1 MFKWFVPLYT
11 AHLFSSHIYSH
22 GFRAG
27 LNGEIVEN
35 CDEAEAQ
42 RAREMKQLLAFY
54 SELHKLKTSFKIE
67 TGSLQSA
74 GHSQEPQNRSMIR
87 SGEDLNKTGIE
98 INTSTQP
105 SEIEP
110 SGKEFG
116 SSVTINVEDS
126 DHIKQ
131 DLPDGDSVAQQEAKY
146 KDEILQTKEANERAM
161 EFENLKFE
169 TNTELDTDSKTTDK
183 SKIDKENTYV
193 GEGDTAAVN
202 LEKEEEEEEI
212 AQVCLC
218 SWTGLLSVFFS
229 YYRI

>member
-1 MFKWFVPLYT
+1 MSR
-11 AHLFSSHIYSH
+11 H
-22 GFRAG
+22 FRG
-27 LNGEIVEN
+27 SILTDFHTGPNGETVES

-74 GHSQEPQNRSMIR
+74 GHSQEPQNKCMTI
-87 SGEDLNKTGIE
+87 SGEDLNKTGKE

-105 SEIEP
+105 IEIEP
-110 SGKEFG
+110 SGKEYE
-116 SSVTINVEDS
+116 SSITINVEHS

-131 DLPDGDSVAQQEAKY
+131 DLPDKDSAAQQEAIY
-146 KDEILQTKEANERAM
+146 KDEILQTKEANERAI
-161 EFENLKFE
+161 EFDNLKFE
-169 TNTELDTDSKTTDK
+169 TNTELDTGSKTTDK
-183 SKIDKENTYV
+183 SEIDKENTYV
-193 GEGDTAAVN
+193 GEGETAAVN
-202 LEKEEEEEEI
+202 LEEEEEEI